1 MHTYLHPFA
10 GIDPNCRGKRICI
23 QGCHCPHHVSALECL
38 VQVYVQQGKGA
49 NADPGAIFLRGHI
62 AVLLGLLMRD
72 NKANQRVLLDT
83 LPGSS
88 AQRKLQSL
96 TVQAR
101 EFVSFYAGL
110 TARISAAG
118 MGYDDD
124 EESEIKPDDNVE
136 QVVRDGNSQVVKDVI
151 SFLEKL
157 SAQH

>member
-1 MHTYLHPFA
+1 
-10 GIDPNCRGKRICI
+10 
-23 QGCHCPHHVSALECL
+23 
-38 VQVYVQQGKGA
+38 
-49 NADPGAIFLRGHI
+49 
-62 AVLLGLLMRD
+62 MRD

-118 MGYDDD
+118 MGYDD